1 MGLRETVEAGLSV
14 SDQISVERLKDII
27 ANGGI
32 VTPAQVVRMAT
43 VLMAY
48 LTTPDPENQ
57 DMDDL
62 RMKVVGAEVEADNA
76 NDSLAECRRFLSQ
89 IVADIDNRIAVRGD
103 MEIADMKRMKDKIE
117 RFVS

>member
-1 MGLRETVEAGLSV
+1 MGLRETVEAGLSITNRV
-14 SDQISVERLKDII
+14 SVEECKDAISDPLSVCATDI
-27 ANGGI
+27 E
-32 VTPAQVVRMAT
+32 RMACA
-43 VLMAY
+43 LLAY
-48 LTTPDPENQ
+48 LTTPDPKDQ